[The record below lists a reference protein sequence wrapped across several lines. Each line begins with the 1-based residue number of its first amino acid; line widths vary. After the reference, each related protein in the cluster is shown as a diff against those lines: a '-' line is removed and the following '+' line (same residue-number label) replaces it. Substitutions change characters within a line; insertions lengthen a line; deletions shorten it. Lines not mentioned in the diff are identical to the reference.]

1 MDSFIVTTKNKSTS
15 ALLRKMLKTMNGVN
29 SVAPLSNSDK
39 EDVALVKAIN
49 KGHTKKYVNTTAFLK
64 KLEGK

>member
-29 SVAPLSNSDK
+29 SVAPLSKSDK

>member
-15 ALLRKMLKTMNGVN
+15 ALLRKILKTMSGVN
-29 SVAPLSNSDK
+29 SVAPLSKSDK
-39 EDVALVKAIN
+39 EDIALIKAIN